1 MRDEQALKSERML
14 RTDHS
19 MRHGSGS
26 TPDHTSLTQTS
37 CLNPSTTHPT
47 VDVTHPEIF
56 KDAVKPVQELRVGTP
71 PEYYWFSE
79 ELAKVTNDKPEEATE
94 RSRSRLMQLYQKHP
108 PVHWTN

>member
-1 MRDEQALKSERML
+1 MRDKQALKSERML

-19 MRHGSGS
+19 IRHRSG
-26 TPDHTSLTQTS
+26 
-37 CLNPSTTHPT
+37 TTHPT
-47 VDVTHPEIF
+47 VDVTHPKIF

-79 ELAKVTNDKPEEATE
+79 ELAEVTDDKAKEATE